1 LRNVIRTVVV
11 IGLAVGLLA
20 VFLREAD
27 LSQVWSAM
35 ASARADLIWLT
46 IGLTALTYVVRAE
59 RWKYL
64 LEPLGPTRFR
74 TVFRTTVIGFAASAV
89 LPARAGEV
97 IRPYLLAR
105 QEGLKATAAFATILV
120 ERILDLAAVLLL
132 LLAFLVWFDPGVEAR
147 DSVLFSAIRFGGLV
161 MAPVAVGALLLMFF
175 MAGHPERVHGWL
187 LKAEAILPAR
197 VASSIARLAQTFAE
211 GFAVVRRPERLVAA
225 LAWSLVLWISIA
237 ATIWACAV
245 AFGIAMP
252 FTGGLLMLAPLVVGV
267 AVPTPGGVGGFHEAF
282 RLGATSFF
290 GADNDTAVGAAIV
303 LHAISV
309 GPVTLAGLLFIIQ
322 DGLKLGSIMGER
334 AIDDRAVVD
343 DRVIR

>member
-1 LRNVIRTVVV
+1 METGLRNVIRTVVV

-120 ERILDLAAVLLL
+120 ERILDLVAVLLL
-132 LLAFLVWFDPGVEAR
+132 LLAFL
-147 DSVLFSAIRFGGLV
+147 
-161 MAPVAVGALLLMFF
+161 M
-175 MAGHPERVHGWL
+175 WL
-187 LKAEAILPAR
+187 DRK
-197 VASSIARLAQTFAE
+197 STRL
-211 GFAVVRRPERLVAA
+211 
-225 LAWSLVLWISIA
+225 
-237 ATIWACAV
+237 
-245 AFGIAMP
+245 
-252 FTGGLLMLAPLVVGV
+252 
-267 AVPTPGGVGGFHEAF
+267 
-282 RLGATSFF
+282 
-290 GADNDTAVGAAIV
+290 N
-303 LHAISV
+303 
-309 GPVTLAGLLFIIQ
+309 
-322 DGLKLGSIMGER
+322 
-334 AIDDRAVVD
+334 
-343 DRVIR
+343 